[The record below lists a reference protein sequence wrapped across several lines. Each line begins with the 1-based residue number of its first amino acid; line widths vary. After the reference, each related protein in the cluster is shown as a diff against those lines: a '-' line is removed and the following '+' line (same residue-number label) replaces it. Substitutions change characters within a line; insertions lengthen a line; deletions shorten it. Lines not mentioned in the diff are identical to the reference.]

1 MKFLLDTHLLLWA
14 AREPRKLSDQAVAL
28 LSDPE
33 NELIFSAVS
42 VWEAA
47 IKSSLGKKDFRTDPR
62 LLRRRLLDNGY
73 TELPLTS
80 SHAVTIDQLPPIHK
94 DLFDRILVA
103 QAIVEGIILLTADST
118 VAQYPGPIRRV

>member
-1 MKFLLDTHLLLWA
+1 MKLILDTHLLLWS
-14 AREPRKLSDQAVAL
+14 AREPGKLSRSAAAL

-33 NELIFSAVS
+33 NELIFSTVS

-47 IKSSLGKKDFRTDPR
+47 IKSSLGKKDFQTDPR

-73 TELPLTS
+73 TELPITS
-80 SHAVTIDQLPPIHK
+80 NHAVTIDQLPPIHK

-103 QAIVEGIILLTADST
+103 QAIVEGITLLTADST
-118 VAQYPGPIRRV
+118 VAKYPGPIRRV